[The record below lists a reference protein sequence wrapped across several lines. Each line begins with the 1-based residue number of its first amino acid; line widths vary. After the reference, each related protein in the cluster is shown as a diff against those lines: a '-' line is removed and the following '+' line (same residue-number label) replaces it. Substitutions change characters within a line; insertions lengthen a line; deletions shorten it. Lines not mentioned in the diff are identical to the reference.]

1 MCADS
6 RARIVF
12 AGWSAA
18 LAWRAPFGRNILLGN
33 ILGGDHIFFQPHH
46 VFELG
51 ESAGAALPAAVH
63 AFLLPCTR
71 PARPV
76 TATSMPGALAACLS
90 RATDVSQL
98 THFPRRLLA
107 MPLMRGRSEKR
118 GKFSCFL
125 HNILAEV
132 VMTNLY

>member
-1 MCADS
+1 MASTFWPETFCSGTFSAVITFS
-6 RARIVF
+6 FIRAT
-12 AGWSAA
+12 S
-18 LAWRAPFGRNILLGN
+18 
-33 ILGGDHIFFQPHH
+33 
-46 VFELG
+46 FELG

-107 MPLMRGRSEKR
+107 MPLMRGRGEKR
-118 GKFSCFL
+118 SEFSFFL

>member
-1 MCADS
+1 
-6 RARIVF
+6 V
-12 AGWSAA
+12 
-18 LAWRAPFGRNILLGN
+18 LTRAPALCLQAGVPLSHGEHLLAGNILLGN
-33 ILGGDHIFFQPHH
+33 ILGGDHIFFQPRH

-107 MPLMRGRSEKR
+107 MPLMRGRGEKR
-118 GKFSCFL
+118 SEFSFFL